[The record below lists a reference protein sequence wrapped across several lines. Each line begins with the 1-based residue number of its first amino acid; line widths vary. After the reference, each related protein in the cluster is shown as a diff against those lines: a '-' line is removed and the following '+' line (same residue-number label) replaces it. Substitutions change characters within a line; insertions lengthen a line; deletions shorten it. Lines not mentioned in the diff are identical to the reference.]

1 MILRLILAILFLPSL
16 LYAGQGMGPG
26 PGFMTYSAGG
36 GALDCTGWTLCE
48 SFEGTGA
55 PASVIT
61 SSGTPNY
68 DATPPVTME
77 GSQALLLDGY
87 TDSVDTR
94 VTLGITDTVGQDNSF
109 FKGQLLITAKGTAS
123 GSDNIITWYDGA
135 TQICIVSVADTGET
149 TYQIRTQGNSGT
161 LVTVSDTLNLGTA
174 YYVYARLIEGTAD
187 NAQCSV
193 AVNTVDSEPTSGTAY
208 ANSTGGLSEGS
219 LDRITVWGD
228 YTAETDRWD
237 VYWGFVQAKGN
248 Q

>member
-1 MILRLILAILFLPSL
+1 MIFALLLIPSL

-48 SFEGTGA
+48 DFEGTGA

-87 TDSVDTR
+87 TDSADTR

-109 FKGQLLITAKGTAS
+109 FKGQMLVSDMGSTS
-123 GSDNIITWYDGA
+123 GADNIIAWYDGA
-135 TQICIVSVADTGET
+135 TGLCTVSVEDVGTTFQLRVQASGSASPVYVTTPLDVDT
-149 TYQIRTQGNSGT
+149 
-161 LVTVSDTLNLGTA
+161 V
-174 YYVYARLIEGTAD
+174 YYIYARLIEGTAD
-187 NAQCSV
+187 NTSCSI
-193 AVNTVDSEPTSGTAY
+193 AFNTTDSEPTSGDSY
-208 ANSTGGLSEGS
+208 ANSIGGTSEGS
-219 LDRITVWGD
+219 LDRVQVLGD
-228 YTAETDRWD
+228 YTSAIDSWD